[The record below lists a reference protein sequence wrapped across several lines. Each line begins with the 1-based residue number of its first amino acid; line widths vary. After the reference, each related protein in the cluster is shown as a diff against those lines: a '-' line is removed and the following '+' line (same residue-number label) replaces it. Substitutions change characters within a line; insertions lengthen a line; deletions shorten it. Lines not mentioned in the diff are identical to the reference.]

1 MIIMERAQNIPKEL
15 ISNTLVLDYKTPMSK
30 AIPYLSQYPAIVI
43 HKNKIY
49 YGVVDSRT
57 VYRAEK
63 SLKLS
68 TNEKI
73 EKFSVKAPQITDTT
87 KIYDLIY
94 YFYRSG
100 VKALPYSNGRK
111 IIGVLERRTFLKV
124 LLSFNMFEKM
134 KVNETMTTPVLAI
147 DSRASIAQAKAT
159 MRERKVNR
167 LVVIQNSKFAGLITN
182 YDIANHFAQS
192 AERRPRLK
200 DEAYSPSNIPINSV
214 METNIDAIEYNRD
227 VSEAVRDMIEKQIS
241 SLVVMKNKNPIG
253 MITVTDVF
261 ESLLAKNKPVKD
273 KVFISGFDESTYQY
287 IDDAREALNSLV
299 KSVEK
304 LSGIEVDYVTFKVKR
319 TRSRIYEMQIRL
331 SLGRHGIVSMHN
343 TKYLFDDALNDLIKK
358 VKQKV
363 IKEKESIVTHKRE
376 MLRAEAE

>member
-1 MIIMERAQNIPKEL
+1 MERAQNIPKEL

-30 AIPYLSQYPAIVI
+30 ATPFLKKYPAIVI
-43 HKNKIY
+43 NKDKTY
-49 YGVVDSRT
+49 FGVVDSRT
-57 VYRAEK
+57 IYRAEK

-73 EKFSVKAPQITDTT
+73 EKFSVKAPKITDTT
-87 KIYDLIY
+87 TIYDLIY

-100 VKALPYSNGRK
+100 VKALPYSNGSK

-124 LLSFNMFEKM
+124 LLSFNTFENM
-134 KVNETMTTPVLAI
+134 KVNEAMTTPVLAI
-147 DSRASIAQAKAT
+147 DAKSSIAQAKAT

-167 LVVIQNSKFAGLITN
+167 LIVIQNSKFAGLITN
-182 YDIANHFAQS
+182 YDIANHFAQN
-192 AERRPRLK
+192 AERRPALK
-200 DEAYSPSNIPINSV
+200 DQAYTPSNIAINSV
-214 METNIDAIEYNRD
+214 METNVNSIEYNRD
-227 VSEAVRDMIEKQIS
+227 VSEAVRDMIENKIS

-253 MITVTDVF
+253 VITITDVF
-261 ESLLAKNKPVKD
+261 ESLLAKNKTIRD
-273 KVFISGFDESTYQY
+273 KVFISGFDETTYQY
-287 IDDAREALNSLV
+287 IDDAKEALNSLV
-299 KSVEK
+299 NSVEK

-343 TKYLFDDALNDLIKK
+343 TKYQFDDALSDLIKK
-358 VKQKV
+358 VKHKV

-376 MLRAEAE
+376 MMRDAVE